1 MKANVKLA
9 QKRREAIRNNAKNN
23 KNDRKKKAVKTA
35 TTALDIVGRYLV
47 IKTAFDTIFDK
58 NKSVRVATKRS
69 K

>member
-9 QKRREAIRNNAKNN
+9 QKRREEIRANASKNN
-23 KNDRKKKAVKTA
+23 QKKKALKTA

-47 IKTAFDTIFDK
+47 VKTAFDTIFGK
-58 NKSVRVATKRS
+58 RKAVRVATKRS

>member
-9 QKRREAIRNNAKNN
+9 QKRREAIRNNTSKNN
-23 KNDRKKKAVKTA
+23 QKKKVLKTA

-47 IKTAFDTIFDK
+47 IKTAFDAIFGK
-58 NKSVRVATKRS
+58 NKSVRVAKRS